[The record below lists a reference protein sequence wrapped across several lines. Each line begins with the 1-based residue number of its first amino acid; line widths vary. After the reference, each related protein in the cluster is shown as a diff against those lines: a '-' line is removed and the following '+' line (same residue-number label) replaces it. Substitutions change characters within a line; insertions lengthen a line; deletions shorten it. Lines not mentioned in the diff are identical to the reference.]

1 MRKTMSISIS
11 LFLVVALSVACSKSK
26 TATQLAEEICE
37 CSKKSNALPTTDP
50 NRAQAQKDCTK
61 MQGEYW
67 NKVKDDNKKADEFNA
82 VLSKCASEQI
92 KDAFK

>member
-1 MRKTMSISIS
+1 MRKTISIS
-11 LFLVVALSVACSKSK
+11 FFLFLVAALSVACSKSK

-37 CSKKSNALPTTDP
+37 CSKKSNSTTDP